1 MRTRADKGYYLFLL
15 PGIVLF
21 LFFILAPFIMNFYL
35 SFTRWSGVG
44 TPVYIGLTNY
54 LRAVGDFNFWL
65 SLRNNIVIIIVLTTI
80 PTIISLFLAVLLFQ
94 YVAVKLGKTAANI
107 FKAGFYLPQI
117 IPAVIIGV
125 IWKWI
130 FQPNWGALND
140 ILQRMQLGNLTQN
153 WLGDP
158 KYALGAV
165 LTVMVW
171 FQIGYP
177 LVIFISALQ
186 RIDPQIYESARVD
199 GAKGIRLFYFITLPL
214 ISPEFYVVI
223 LTTIIYSLKI
233 FGPIFA
239 LTRGGPGN
247 ATMVASYFSYK
258 NFFEFSNVGYG
269 ATMSTIISLLIMII
283 AVIYIRLQ
291 KSREYEGE

>member
-1 MRTRADKGYYLFLL
+1 MRTRLDRGYYWFLI
-15 PGIVLF
+15 PGVVLF
-21 LFFILAPFIMNFYL
+21 MIFVVAPFIMNFYL
-35 SFTRWSGVG
+35 SFTRWSGVR
-44 TPVYIGLTNY
+44 TPEFIGLKNY
-54 LRAVGDFNFWL
+54 LRAVSDLNFWL
-65 SLRNNIVIIIVLTTI
+65 SLKNNVLIIIVLTTI
-80 PTIISLFLAVLLFQ
+80 PTIIAIFLAVFLFQ
-94 YVAVKLGKTAANI
+94 YVADKAGKTTANI

-117 IPAVIIGV
+117 IPAAIIGV

-130 FQPNWGALND
+130 FQPNWGALNF
-140 ILQRMQLGNLTQN
+140 IMKKIKFGNLTQN

-158 KYALGAV
+158 GYALGAV
-165 LTVMVW
+165 LVVMIW

-199 GAKGIRLFYFITLPL
+199 GAKGLRIFFSITLPL

-233 FGPIFA
+233 FGPIFV

-247 ATMVASYFSYK
+247 ATTVASYFSYK

-269 ATMSTIISLLIMII
+269 ATMSTIISLIIMII
-283 AVIYIRLQ
+283 TIFYIKLQRL
-291 KSREYEGE
+291 SIEGE